1 VGSKLGYSTA
11 ARTLK
16 CFRAHFYVP
25 ASGGA
30 GARSF
35 ILDFGEGD
43 VTSISTTNYTND
55 TNSSNEWYTLD
66 GRRLQGKP
74 AQKGVYV
81 QNGRK
86 MVIRYSYIPHPQP
99 LPLEGRGAVAE
110 TSRNL
115 SPTPLREGSS
125 DGRPRATSPR
135 PSKGRGWGWG
145 KKTKERKQK

>member
-1 VGSKLGYSTA
+1 MGSKLGYSTA
-11 ARTLK
+11 ERTLK

-25 ASGGA
+25 ANDGA

-55 TNSSNEWYTLD
+55 TNSGNELYTLD

-74 AQKGVYV
+74 AQKGVYI

-86 MVIRYSYIPHPQP
+86 IVIR
-99 LPLEGRGAVAE
+99 
-110 TSRNL
+110 
-115 SPTPLREGSS
+115 
-125 DGRPRATSPR
+125 
-135 PSKGRGWGWG
+135 
-145 KKTKERKQK
+145 